1 MVGGGRVRKDSLL
14 MQAIGDV
21 DELNAVLGLCRA
33 EIARGAAGGLEPI
46 DEILHKLQQEIFNL
60 GADLA
65 TPLDS
70 LVKVPRVTV
79 KQVAQLEKWIDE
91 IDAQLSPLQNFILP
105 GGTILAANLHMA
117 RAVCRRAE
125 RAIVALAG
133 ERAGGEGRSASEG
146 AGGRA
151 DAGAAISENIVKYV
165 NRLSDLLF
173 VMARWG
179 NMLEGVAE
187 EVWKA

>member
-14 MQAIGDV
+14 MRAIGEV

-33 EIARGAAGGLEPI
+33 EIARGAAADLAQKFFAL
-46 DEILHKLQQEIFNL
+46 DEILHQLQCEIFNL

-79 KQVAQLEKWIDE
+79 EQVAQLEKWIDE

-105 GGTILAANLHMA
+105 GGTIVAANLHLA

-125 RAIVALAG
+125 RAIV
-133 ERAGGEGRSASEG
+133 RAGGEG

>member
-1 MVGGGRVRKDSLL
+1 MVGGGRVRKDSFL
-14 MQAIGDV
+14 MQAIGEV

-70 LVKVPRVTV
+70 PVKVPRVTV
-79 KQVAQLEKWIDE
+79 EQVAQLEKWIDE
-91 IDAQLSPLQNFILP
+91 IDGQLSPLQNFILP
-105 GGTILAANLHMA
+105 GGTILAANLHLA

-125 RAIVALAG
+125 RAIVRLA
-133 ERAGGEGRSASEG
+133 S
-146 AGGRA
+146 
-151 DAGAAISENIVKYV
+151 SENIVKYV

-173 VMARWG
+173 VMARWS
-179 NMLEGVAE
+179 NKLEGVAE